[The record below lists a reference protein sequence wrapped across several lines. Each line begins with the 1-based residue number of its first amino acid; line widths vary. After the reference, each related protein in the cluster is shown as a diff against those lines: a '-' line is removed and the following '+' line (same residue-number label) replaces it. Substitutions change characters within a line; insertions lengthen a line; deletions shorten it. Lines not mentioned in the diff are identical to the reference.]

1 MIAERSFFRTYGA
14 RAGLPAPALLG
25 LLPGTGC
32 AAQAV
37 PDWAYEAVE
46 QLEAAG
52 YVDLAGKTPQ
62 EYSRKDLV
70 DLVARGLHEIDRVQQ
85 GTAADEYGRLVSL
98 AMRDEVRVKL
108 YREQER
114 QLRRSLADA
123 EAAAKHAE
131 ERLARESLR
140 GTNRLEI
147 MKPLA
152 EKASE
157 ARQRL
162 QFTAR
167 DYALTKMRLEKRE
180 LALANLK
187 ERKREVLAHLTGGE
201 NLQPTGTAAA
211 APVSAAPVAVAETP
225 ADAYAEPL
233 VAQDAM
239 DAATRLR
246 ALFIEDL
253 ARIGYT
259 DEENGDQQLYAPVLL
274 PEKSEPRLKIDAEA
288 RADTSRSTGV
298 ESGPNLTRLRLRV
311 YPDYDID
318 GNWHALGMFEYT
330 KFLNGGSNDGKLR
343 FDRYYLTG
351 KIGLVE
357 TGIGIFGTAFAEGNI
372 YDSKFKG
379 VRLSIGSPVRY
390 TLYHGTI
397 DKADDVTALHASYDT
412 PAYGID
418 AGMYRFDKINDA
430 ARNIYMG
437 NFRIPLDKFDF
448 GAMLL
453 HGRDHAAGNGTGYV
467 LTLATSGSTWRP
479 GSLAYWFKYYR
490 QPSATYVSHTM
501 HGMADYMSY
510 DSTSIGP
517 RRGGFQGWGT
527 GLNYTVQKDL
537 MFALE
542 YYDIRDL
549 DTSRRSRTVW
559 AALTGYFRNYEI

>member
-14 RAGLPAPALLG
+14 RAGLLAPALLG

-152 EKASE
+152 ERASE

-259 DEENGDQQLYAPVLL
+259 DEENGDQQL
-274 PEKSEPRLKIDAEA
+274 
-288 RADTSRSTGV
+288 
-298 ESGPNLTRLRLRV
+298 
-311 YPDYDID
+311 
-318 GNWHALGMFEYT
+318 
-330 KFLNGGSNDGKLR
+330 
-343 FDRYYLTG
+343 
-351 KIGLVE
+351 
-357 TGIGIFGTAFAEGNI
+357 
-372 YDSKFKG
+372 
-379 VRLSIGSPVRY
+379 
-390 TLYHGTI
+390 
-397 DKADDVTALHASYDT
+397 
-412 PAYGID
+412 
-418 AGMYRFDKINDA
+418 
-430 ARNIYMG
+430 
-437 NFRIPLDKFDF
+437 
-448 GAMLL
+448 
-453 HGRDHAAGNGTGYV
+453 
-467 LTLATSGSTWRP
+467 
-479 GSLAYWFKYYR
+479 
-490 QPSATYVSHTM
+490 
-501 HGMADYMSY
+501 
-510 DSTSIGP
+510 
-517 RRGGFQGWGT
+517 
-527 GLNYTVQKDL
+527 
-537 MFALE
+537 
-542 YYDIRDL
+542 
-549 DTSRRSRTVW
+549 
-559 AALTGYFRNYEI
+559 